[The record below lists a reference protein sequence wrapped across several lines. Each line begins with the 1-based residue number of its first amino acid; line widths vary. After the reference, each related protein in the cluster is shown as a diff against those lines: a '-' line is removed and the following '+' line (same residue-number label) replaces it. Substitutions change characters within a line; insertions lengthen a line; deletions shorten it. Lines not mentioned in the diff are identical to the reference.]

1 MNITQ
6 KVSILGEAG
15 KWDVCASSNSLRK
28 VKTQDR
34 IGNPSSCGIC
44 HSFTEDGR
52 CISLFKVLMT
62 NSCSFDCKY
71 CQNSIS
77 CSGPKAMLEPEEL
90 AKAFMSLYIRNYVE
104 GLFLSSGILG
114 EPDKTTEKMIEAV
127 KLLRNKY
134 KFQGYIHFKVLPG
147 TSRELIR
154 QASELAD
161 RLSINIEAP
170 SKSRLSELSSVKD
183 YKIDILRRQAWIK
196 NMKVQSGQTTQMV
209 VGASDETDLEVL
221 KMADWEYHNMRL
233 KRAYY
238 SAFTPVPKTPLH
250 FRDKTPLER
259 EHRLYNVD
267 FMMRKY
273 GIKLKEFKAILN
285 EKDNLPKGDPKIS
298 LAKQHFSGPIDINQA
313 GYDELIRVPGIGP
326 RSAFRIMSLRKKK
339 LRIARPSQLESI
351 GVVMKRAAPFLMIG
365 CHIQR
370 KVIDFAKA

>member
-1 MNITQ
+1 MSITQ

-34 IGNPSSCGIC
+34 IGNPSSSGIC

-62 NSCSFDCKY
+62 NNCSFDCKY
-71 CQNSIS
+71 CQNSTS

-90 AKAFMSLYIRNYVE
+90 AKAFMGLYIQNYVE
-104 GLFLSSGILG
+104 GLFLSSGVLG
-114 EPDKTTEKMIEAV
+114 NPDKTTEKMLECV
-127 KLLRNKY
+127 KLLRSKY
-134 KFQGYIHFKVLPG
+134 KFQGYIHFKILPG
-147 TSRELIR
+147 TSRELIK
-154 QASELAD
+154 QADELAD

-209 VGASDETDLEVL
+209 VGASDETDHEIL
-221 KMADWEYHNMRL
+221 KMADWEYQNMKL

-273 GIKLKEFKAILN
+273 GIKLKEFKPILN
-285 EKDNLPKGDPKIS
+285 EENNLPRGDPKAH
-298 LAKQHFSGPIDINQA
+298 LAKQHFSEPVDINQA
-313 GYDELIRVPGIGP
+313 SYDELIRVPGIGP
-326 RSAFRIMSLRKKK
+326 RSAFRLIRLRKKSQAITK
-339 LRIARPSQLESI
+339 PSQLEPM
-351 GVVMKRAAPFLMIG
+351 GVVMKRAAPFLKVNG
-365 CHIQR
+365 HIQR
-370 KVIDFAKA
+370 KVSDFAKA